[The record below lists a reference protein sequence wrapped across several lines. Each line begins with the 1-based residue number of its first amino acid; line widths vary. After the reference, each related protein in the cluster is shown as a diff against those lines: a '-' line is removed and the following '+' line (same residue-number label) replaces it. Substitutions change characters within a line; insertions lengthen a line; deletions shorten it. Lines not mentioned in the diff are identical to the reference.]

1 MVPEVGQRFGPYE
14 ILGKLGS
21 GGMGLVFR
29 AWDGRLHR
37 EVAIKLLHEDYT
49 MPGMR
54 ERFLQEARAASA
66 LNHPNLCTVFDI
78 GEQDHNPYLVM
89 ELLSGETLKDRIARG
104 ALPVEEIVRYTMEIT
119 DALTVAHARGVVHR
133 DIKPANI
140 FLVPMPN
147 GKCQAKVL
155 DFGLAKIEL
164 EERGG
169 WESRTLDMTIAGSTV
184 GTLSYMSPEQA
195 RGESLDL
202 RTDLFSLG
210 VVMYEMA
217 TRQVPFKGA
226 TSAMMMAQ
234 LFRHDP
240 EKVTNWNDRIPQDL
254 EKAILKLLVKD
265 RRIRFQTAKELHDA
279 LEKIAEK
286 MGRGGWLTKV
296 TTPTVPLVR
305 ANDPVARHKTP
316 KRRMDSESE
325 ESRGPRQPIAEGP
338 WGGNDGMIRPMH
350 VQGRG
355 FGDVERLS
363 IQGQRGGS
371 VAVASGPRRA
381 ETHSIHGAASIVDAG
396 GIDTAIDSRDEFF
409 AGWTARSRVSA
420 ESLHR
425 RTTTYGFLAE
435 NAEPIG
441 EREEDRLDELIFA
454 SSAVGARVRVR
465 MIIAAAM
472 ILSGVVLAAMVHN
485 GVFRPLVLGTNDR
498 LLLTVIQNK
507 TGDKMLDGAV
517 MQGLELALR
526 QSRSLNLLG
535 DKAYL
540 AGQRQVTAESS
551 ETKPAPVQEVAQK
564 LGSKAYVYGEIRKAG
579 ASYAIEVEVLKTD
592 SNDRVATFE
601 ETARSREELPAAIGR
616 MANDIRAELTQDSKG
631 ELQTSTPLEG
641 DATTEVEA
649 LHAFAVGEAASQS
662 GHTTEAM
669 EAYQHA
675 VDVDPKFVQAQM
687 ELAWLYRDEKAEVS
701 AANAATLARNSSGS
715 ASDRVKQL
723 VLFCYE
729 MNVTADYAHAAETI
743 RNFATRYPLDPE
755 AMKGLARALMA
766 QGLLPEALMAAQ
778 QGISQYPFDAEMYV
792 EAQLALIGMD
802 RFENARQMQVQA
814 ERAGLV
820 MEQGSLV
827 MAYLADREGAAA
839 TEQPVIDKVAHGLS
853 QMNFGSLYDYGNY
866 LDGAGKRSA
875 GAAVWITAAARAA
888 SIRGLTSAEA
898 AMLAQGALNRAL
910 TEDCTTALDL
920 VNQAKPLP
928 MGPVASFHAG
938 MAAALCGDQP
948 YADKIAGDMQY
959 AYPQS
964 NVVTQVYV
972 PLLQATAQLG
982 INEPV
987 KALEQLSA
995 LSANDTTPIAPYLRG
1010 MAHAALGD
1018 AQNAILDF
1026 QAVQVH
1032 RGSAQL
1038 WGGPVYAM
1046 TEIDIARAYAL
1057 ERDRQSSHA
1066 TYEKFLSVWKEA
1078 DREQPL
1084 LMEAL
1089 AKTPGH

>member
-29 AWDGRLHR
+29 AWDERLHR

-66 LNHPNLCTVFDI
+66 LNHPNLCMVFDI
-78 GEQDHNPYLVM
+78 GEQDNNPYLVM
-89 ELLSGETLKDRIARG
+89 EMLSGETLKDRIVRG
-104 ALPVEEIVRYTMEIT
+104 AVPTEEIVRYALEIT

-147 GKCQAKVL
+147 GKYQAKVL

-169 WESRTLDMTIAGSTV
+169 WESRSLDMTIAGSTV

-226 TSAMMMAQ
+226 TSGMMLAQ

-240 EKVTNWNDRIPQDL
+240 EKVTNWNGSIPRDL
-254 EKAILKLLVKD
+254 ETAILKLLAKD
-265 RRIRFQTAKELHDA
+265 RRSRFQTAKELHDA
-279 LEKIAEK
+279 LAKIAEK
-286 MGRGGWLTKV
+286 MGRGGWLRKV

-305 ANDPVARHKTP
+305 TSDPVARYRMPKHRKEDESEDFSEPQHSINGGFLGVHDGGILP
-316 KRRMDSESE
+316 KR
-325 ESRGPRQPIAEGP
+325 
-338 WGGNDGMIRPMH
+338 
-350 VQGRG
+350 VQGS
-355 FGDVERLS
+355 LS
-363 IQGQRGGS
+363 PQGKRSGS
-371 VAVASGPRRA
+371 VAVASGSRRPEA
-381 ETHSIHGAASIVDAG
+381 HSIQGASSMIDSG
-396 GIDTAIDSRDEFF
+396 GIAAAIDSRDEFL
-409 AGWTARSRVSA
+409 AAKATRSRVSV
-420 ESLHR
+420 ESSHR

-435 NAEPIG
+435 NAETIG
-441 EREEDRLDELIFA
+441 GREEDRLDELISA

-465 MIIAAAM
+465 MIIAAGM
-472 ILSGVVLAAMVHN
+472 ILVGVLLATLVHN
-485 GVFRPLVLGTNDR
+485 GVFRPLVLGAKDR
-498 LLLTVIQNK
+498 LLLTIIQNK
-507 TGDKMLDGAV
+507 TGDKTLDGTV

-535 DKAYL
+535 GEAYL
-540 AGQRQVTAESS
+540 AGQRQVASKSDNTN
-551 ETKPAPVQEVAQK
+551 PAPVREVAQK
-564 LGSKAYVYGEIRKAG
+564 LGSRAYLYGEIKRIG
-579 ASYAIEVEVLKTD
+579 TSYAIEVEVLKTD
-592 SNDRVATFE
+592 SNDKVATFE
-601 ETARSREELPAAIGR
+601 ETARRREELPAAISR
-616 MANDIRAELTQDSKG
+616 MANDIRAELTEDDKD
-631 ELQTSTPLEG
+631 ELQSSTPLEA
-641 DATTEVEA
+641 DATTEIEA
-649 LHAFAVGEAASQS
+649 LHAFALGETEFQS
-662 GHTTEAM
+662 GRTSEAM

-687 ELAWLYRDEKAEVS
+687 ELAWLYRGEKAEVA
-701 AANAATLARNSSGS
+701 AANAATLARNSSVS

-723 VLFCYE
+723 ALFCYE
-729 MNVTADYAHAAETI
+729 MNVTADYAHAVETI
-743 RNFATRYPLDPE
+743 RSFATRYPLDPE
-755 AMKGLARALMA
+755 AMKGLARALTA

-778 QGISQYPFDAEMYV
+778 QGISQYPFDGEMYV
-792 EAQLALIGMD
+792 EAELALIGMD
-802 RFENARQMQVQA
+802 RYENALQLEVQA
-814 ERAGLV
+814 EGVGLV
-820 MEQGSLV
+820 TEQGTLV
-827 MAYLADREGAAA
+827 TAYLADRGDVAA
-839 TEQPVIDKVAHGLS
+839 TPQPAIEKAAHGLS
-853 QMNFGSLYDYGNY
+853 QMSFGSLYDYGNY

-875 GAAVWITAAARAA
+875 GAAVWITAATRAA
-888 SIRGLTSAEA
+888 SIHGLTSTEGS
-898 AMLAQGALNRAL
+898 MLAQGALNRAL
-910 TEDCTTALDL
+910 TENCTMALDL
-920 VNQAKPLP
+920 VHQAKPLP

-938 MAAALCGDQP
+938 MAAALCGDQS
-948 YADKIAGDMQY
+948 YAGNIAVRMQH

-964 NVVTQVYV
+964 NVVTQLYV

-987 KALEQLSA
+987 KALEQLST
-995 LSANDTTPIAPYLRG
+995 LSANDSIPFAPYLRG
-1010 MAHAALGD
+1010 RAHAALGD

-1026 QAVQVH
+1026 RAVQVH
-1032 RGSAQL
+1032 RGAAQL

-1046 TEIDIARAYAL
+1046 TEIEIARAYAL
-1057 ERDRQSSHA
+1057 ERDKQSSLA
-1066 TYEKFLSVWKEA
+1066 SYEKFLSEWKEA

-1084 LMEAL
+1084 LEEAL
-1089 AKTPGH
+1089 AKTGRR

>member
-1 MVPEVGQRFGPYE
+1 MVPEIGQRFGPYE

-66 LNHPNLCTVFDI
+66 LNHPNLCMVFDI

-104 ALPVEEIVRYTMEIT
+104 AVPTEEIVRYTMEIT
-119 DALTVAHARGVVHR
+119 DALTVAHGRGVVHR

-195 RGESLDL
+195 RGDSLDL

-226 TSAMMMAQ
+226 TSAMIMAQ
-234 LFRHDP
+234 LFRHEP
-240 EKVTNWNDRIPQDL
+240 EKVSNWNDRIPQDL
-254 EKAILKLLVKD
+254 EKAILKLLAKD
-265 RRIRFQTAKELHDA
+265 RRNRFQTAKELHDA

-305 ANDPVARHKTP
+305 TSDPVARYKMP
-316 KRRMDSESE
+316 KRRTEAESDD
-325 ESRGPRQPIAEGP
+325 SRGAQRIIPEGS
-338 WGGNDGMIRPMH
+338 WGGDDRVIRPVH
-350 VQGRG
+350 VQGSG
-355 FGDVERLS
+355 LGDVERLS
-363 IQGQRGGS
+363 PQGQQGGS
-371 VAVASGPRRA
+371 VAVASGPRRL
-381 ETHSIHGAASIVDAG
+381 ETHSIHGAASTVDAG
-396 GIDTAIDSRDEFF
+396 GIATATDSRDELL
-409 AGWTARSRVSA
+409 AGMVARSRVSA
-420 ESLHR
+420 ESSHR

-441 EREEDRLDELIFA
+441 AREEDVFDELIFA

-465 MIIAAAM
+465 MIIGAGM
-472 ILSGVVLAAMVHN
+472 ILVGVVLAAMVHN
-485 GVFRPLVLGTNDR
+485 GVFRPLVLGANDR
-498 LLLTVIQNK
+498 LQLTVIQNK
-507 TGDKMLDGAV
+507 TGDKTLDGTV

-535 DKAYL
+535 GEAYF

-551 ETKPAPVQEVAQK
+551 DAKPAPAQEVAQK
-564 LGSKAYVYGEIRKAG
+564 LGSKAYVFGEIKKAG
-579 ASYAIEVEVLKTD
+579 TSYAIEVEVLKAD
-592 SNDRVATFE
+592 SNDKLATFE
-601 ETARSREELPAAIGR
+601 ETARGREELPAAIGR
-616 MANDIRAELTQDSKG
+616 MANDIRAEFTEDTKD
-631 ELQTSTPLEG
+631 ELQSSIPLEA
-641 DATTEVEA
+641 DATTKVEA
-649 LHAFAVGEAASQS
+649 LHAFALGERASQN
-662 GHTTEAM
+662 GHTSEAM

-701 AANAATLARNSSGS
+701 AATAATLARNSSES

-723 VLFCYE
+723 ALFCYE
-729 MNVTADYAHAAETI
+729 MNVTADYAHAVETI
-743 RNFATRYPLDPE
+743 RNFATRYPLDPM

-792 EAQLALIGMD
+792 EAELALIGMD
-802 RFENARQMQVQA
+802 RYENALQLEMQA
-814 ERAGLV
+814 EGAGLV

-827 MAYLADREGAAA
+827 TAYLADREGAAL
-839 TEQPVIDKVAHGLS
+839 TQQPVIEKAAHGLS
-853 QMNFGSLYDYGNY
+853 RMSFGSLYDYGNY
-866 LDGAGKRSA
+866 LDEFGKRSA

-888 SIRGLTSAEA
+888 SIHGLTSTEA

-948 YADKIAGDMQY
+948 YAEKISADMQH

-964 NVVTQVYV
+964 NVVTQLYV

-987 KALEQLSA
+987 KALEQLST
-995 LSANDTTPIAPYLRG
+995 LGANDAVPVAPYLRG

-1026 QAVQVH
+1026 QAVQAH
-1032 RGSAQL
+1032 RGAAQL

-1046 TEIDIARAYAL
+1046 TEIDIARAYAM
-1057 ERDRQSSHA
+1057 ERDKQSSHE

-1089 AKTPGH
+1089 AKTSGR